1 MIVKHPGLIIKKELP
16 TDLSVKDAAELLG
29 VGRPALS
36 NFLNGKARLSDQM
49 AQRLSNTFG
58 FPLEQ
63 LFQWRT
69 EYEESLVQN
78 THTPITHVYAPPF
91 LDIKANDI
99 ENWVNTDEISSR
111 ARLAVFL
118 RILIH
123 STCKKIAKIDF
134 PGNDDSQRPGW
145 DGWLESSESTPW
157 VPEGLSGWEFGVNKD
172 IKSKANKDFEKSTK
186 AHIKDTS
193 NITFIFVTPHRW
205 SQKNEWVKEKK
216 ALEKWKDVRA
226 YDSSDLEQWL
236 AQSLPAQSWLANEAK
251 LSTQSVNSLESI
263 WKEWAEVCTPSLIP
277 AFFTKLIESHKE
289 KVVTYLSQKP
299 QRPFYI
305 AADSQIEG
313 IAFLYALFNSD
324 ESLAIYRDNS
334 LVFKEEYIFPRL
346 AEGTKN
352 FIAIT
357 ENKKVEKELAPYSQ
371 KIHSFVIYP
380 KNTLTHNIDITLE
393 ILDTTTFIKA
403 LEEMGNPYDKA
414 SVIAKK
420 SGYSLSVLRRQIS
433 EINAI
438 KVPGWVEK
446 SNRELIPF
454 LFAGIWDSNNKND
467 CSILEQLSDNLLYEH
482 LEKVLQANLVLN
494 DSPVWSVDSHRG
506 VVSKIDL
513 LFAIANYITKSD
525 IERYFDVAKKILE
538 EDDPALDLPDDQ
550 QWCANIYNKKR
561 LYSKNLRD
569 SIGEMLILLA
579 VHGNELFQT
588 RLGFDCISAV
598 DNFIRDLFFPLT
610 LRKLQANSSN
620 LSTYAEA
627 SPSVFLEIISNDLN
641 SNKFILDLMQPVKNS
656 FLESPKYTDLLWALE
671 KLAWN
676 KSTVASVV
684 TILAQLSQKEI
695 NDNYSNKPSRS
706 LFGIFRSWLPATNIN
721 INERILLLKKLV
733 KEYPEVGWDICIGQ
747 FPDSFPQMAIHASKC
762 IWRRDFVEQ
771 ISITNQDIYDF
782 CMAAISIALEWPS
795 YSLTKLL
802 DLVSHIHGLNKEQQ
816 NRVWLLIKDWAL
828 NLATETEKIEMREKL
843 RTTVLSRRAKKR
855 SNYITLTKLG
865 KEAYAALEPKELID
879 KYYWLFRAHWVDE
892 SADEI
897 ENVTEM
903 DFSER
908 EEFIRLKRINALKEI
923 FKEKGY
929 QGILELCSK
938 GDCATTIG
946 FLLRRFIFSSNKNII
961 DQIKLALISLTEK
974 TNASYQN
981 LIRGIMFES
990 NDNKSLFEELLPHLS
1005 DHDKVKVYLQSPFE
1019 SLVWEQV
1026 NYLDT
1031 QYQKEYWDNINPTY
1045 CRNLDEVSE
1054 SVKNLLSANRPQTA
1068 FAYISLELNDI
1079 SPEIIFN
1086 VLSAMLLPTAKNE
1099 NSPPDGYH
1107 LGKAFSRISD
1117 SRILSLEEKAGLEY
1131 AYISVLAPYGRKSEN
1146 CSIQNLELYIEK
1158 HPEFFVQI
1166 ISELYKRDDGSDDE
1180 NSENIETQE
1189 KKEQLFKQLYY
1200 TLEALRRL
1208 PGENSQEEI
1217 DINLLQKWVDTAIIL
1232 AEKSGRKNIT
1242 EYFIGKLLSQCKKG
1256 KDNIWP
1262 CEEIREL
1269 VENYHSP
1276 KMIDGMYIGLRNS
1289 RGVTSRSLEDGGNQE
1304 REIVELYKNWSE
1316 QLAITHPFVARTLL
1330 TRLSE
1335 AYQNEAQY
1343 WDNQHRLEMHL
1354 R

>member
-145 DGWLESSESTPW
+145 DGWLESSEATPW
-157 VPEGLSGWEFGVNKD
+157 VPEGLSGWEFGVNKNVT
-172 IKSKANKDFEKSTK
+172 SKANKDFEKSTK
-186 AHIKDTS
+186 AHIEDSS

-205 SQKNEWVKEKK
+205 SQKNEWIKKKK
-216 ALEKWKDVRA
+216 ALKKWKDVRA

-236 AQSLPAQSWLANEAK
+236 AQSLPAQSWFANEAK
-251 LSTQSVNSLESI
+251 LATQNVSSLDSI
-263 WKEWAEVCTPSLIP
+263 WQEWADVCTPPLIP
-277 AFFTKLIESHKE
+277 DFFTKLIESHKE
-289 KVVTYLSQKP
+289 KVITYLSQKP

-313 IAFLYALFNSD
+313 VAFLSALFNSD

-334 LVFKEEYIFPRL
+334 LVFKEEYILPRL

-357 ENKKVEKELAPYSQ
+357 ENKKVEKELAPYTQ

-380 KNTLTHNIDITLE
+380 KNALAHNIDITLE

-438 KVPGWVEK
+438 KVPGWIEK

-494 DSPVWSVDSHRG
+494 DPPVWSVDSHRG

-525 IERYFDVAKKILE
+525 LERYFDVAKKILE
-538 EDDPALDLPDDQ
+538 EDDPVLDLPIDQ
-550 QWCANIYNKKR
+550 QWYANIHNNKR

-569 SIGEMLILLA
+569 SIGEMLVLLA
-579 VHGNELFQT
+579 VHGNQLFQK
-588 RLGFDCISAV
+588 RLGFDCIFAV
-598 DNFIRDLFFPLT
+598 DDLITKLLSPLT
-610 LRKLQANSSN
+610 LRKLEAHSSD

-627 SPSVFLEIISNDLN
+627 SPKLFLKTINDDLC
-641 SNKFILDLMQPVKNS
+641 SSKFTLKLMQQIQDG
-656 FLESPKYTDLLWALE
+656 FLRSPKYTHLLWALE
-671 KLAWN
+671 KLAWD
-676 KSTVASVV
+676 KQTVTHVV
-684 TILAQLSQKEI
+684 KILAQLSKKEI
-695 NDNYSNKPSRS
+695 NDNYANKPSRS
-706 LFGIFRSWLPATNIN
+706 LLGIFRAWYPATNISTE
-721 INERILLLKKLV
+721 ERIALLEKLV
-733 KEYPEVGWDICIGQ
+733 KDFPEIGWEICINN
-747 FPDSFPQMAIHASKC
+747 FPSPFPQMAMPASTY
-762 IWRRDFVEQ
+762 IWRRSTDEQ
-771 ISITNQDIYDF
+771 KLITVQDVKKF
-782 CMAAISIALEWPS
+782 CNTAISIALKWPT
-795 YSLTKLL
+795 YTLQKLV
-802 DLVSHIHGLNKEQQ
+802 DLVNHMHGLTTEQQ
-816 NRVWLLIKDWAL
+816 NKVWQLIKDWAL
-828 NLATETEKIEMREKL
+828 EPSTPKTEKMEMREKL
-843 RTTVLSRRAKKR
+843 RTTVLSRRARKR
-855 SNYITLTKLG
+855 SSRITFTDLG
-865 KEAYAALEPKELID
+865 KEAYAALEPKELVD
-879 KYYWLFRAHWVDE
+879 KYNWLFRNHWIDE
-892 SADEI
+892 SADEL
-897 ENVTEM
+897 ENIIDM
-903 DFSER
+903 DFNER
-908 EEFIRLKRINALKEI
+908 SEFIQEKRIKALKEI
-923 FKEKGY
+923 FSEKGY
-929 QGILELCSK
+929 QGILDVSLTSECSN
-938 GDCATTIG
+938 TIG
-946 FLLRRFIFSSNKNII
+946 FLLRRSVFSSDKDVIEL
-961 DQIKLALISLTEK
+961 IKLALSNIEK
-974 TNASYQN
+974 INCKN
-981 LIRGIMFES
+981 LIRGMLFE
-990 NDNKSLFEELLPHLS
+990 NGNNTSLFNELNKKLNDS
-1005 DHDKVKVYLQSPFE
+1005 EKVQIYLQAPFKSSIWE
-1019 SLVWEQV
+1019 LVEA
-1026 NYLDT
+1026 LE
-1031 QYQKEYWDNINPTY
+1031 KEYKNIYWDTVNPNY
-1045 CRNLDEVSE
+1045 CESDEE
-1054 SVKNLLSANRPQTA
+1054 AIEGVKFLLSAHRPQTA
-1068 FAYISLELNDI
+1068 FAYISPIIKKIDAQ
-1079 SPEIIFN
+1079 IIFEI
-1086 VLSAMLLPTAKNE
+1086 LSSMLLPVAKNE
-1099 NSPPDGYH
+1099 NNPPDSYY
-1107 LGKAFSRISD
+1107 LGKAFLKITD
-1117 SRILSLEEKAGLEY
+1117 STVLTLEQKASLEFSYITILS
-1131 AYISVLAPYGRKSEN
+1131 PYGQKNES
-1146 CSIQNLELYIEK
+1146 CSIDSLEMYFEK

-1166 ISELYKRDDGSDDE
+1166 ISELYKREDGIDE
-1180 NSENIETQE
+1180 DILIPKE
-1189 KKEQLFKQLYY
+1189 KKDDLFEKFYSA
-1200 TLEALRRL
+1200 LESLQRI
-1208 PGENSQEEI
+1208 PGSSNSGDI
-1217 DINLLQKWVDTAIIL
+1217 DVTILTEWINKAFDF
-1232 AEKSGRKNIT
+1232 AEKRGRNKIT
-1242 EYFIGKLLSQCKKG
+1242 EYFIGKLLSKCKNG

-1262 CEEIREL
+1262 CEEIRDL
-1269 VENYHSP
+1269 VEDIQSP
-1276 KMIDGMYIGLRNS
+1276 NIIEGMYIGKRNS
-1289 RGVTSRSLEDGGNQE
+1289 RGVTSRYLGDGGAQE
-1304 REIVELYKNWSE
+1304 REIVNQYQSWSE
-1316 QLAITHPFVARTLL
+1316 NLSITHPFIAQELLAQLAR
-1330 TRLSE
+1330 SYQHE
-1335 AYQNEAQY
+1335 AEH